1 VSLLSQIICQHLVPA
16 CAVAFIF
23 SHLYLKLAVP
33 NFFLCIFFLVY
44 LGRPY
49 YLQFVVSNVV
59 PNVVLA

>member
-1 VSLLSQIICQHLVPA
+1 MSLLSQIICQHLVPA

-23 SHLYLKLAVP
+23 SHLYSRP
-33 NFFLCIFFLVY
+33 NFFLCIFFHVY

-59 PNVVLA
+59 PNVVLT